1 MRGALVRGKRDL
13 LNVVRE
19 HECLKNIDKVVV
31 VVRKHE
37 CLENIDK
44 VVAYAVECLF
54 LHGM

>member
-19 HECLKNIDKVVV
+19 HECLKNIDKIVV